1 MKRLNRSSL
10 PASVNLIMVVSA
22 LMVGVA
28 GMESIAIGST
38 ATTIYGTNT
47 PGAVGDPGSF
57 MLLPQSV
64 YFNLM
69 HNDFAGDTDK
79 HLTGSAWTGI
89 SLLDPIEKRAF
100 DIRLE
105 WRFIT
110 PAFQG
115 RFDQA
120 DYDKPVGRF
129 ADWLALDSS
138 YAFTRPLNSGWEIRH
153 QLAFGLG
160 HIGSKGARQ
169 VQTAI
174 HKQIAVAYENL
185 IYSDQPVGWHSML
198 GYEASLIS
206 PASNKYGVT
215 NLRTLM
221 TGGVSTDVM
230 VDEIYLRLNT
240 VGDLGS
246 QIGVSLEL
254 AAFQQL
260 GSEMLRD
267 LSGIRYEAGLGA
279 IVWQIYRPGIKY
291 VSNFLNSDRVGQL
304 YIDPINI
311 SIPF

>member
-1 MKRLNRSSL
+1 MLRS
-10 PASVNLIMVVSA
+10 
-22 LMVGVA
+22 
-28 GMESIAIGST
+28 ESITPPKILLAILTTWLFLAGLLSFGSVALGST

-57 MLLPQSV
+57 FLLPQSV

-89 SLLDPIEKRAF
+89 SLLDPVEKRAF

-115 RFDQA
+115 RFDQS
-120 DYDKPVGRF
+120 DYEEPVGRF

-138 YAFTRPLNSGWEIRH
+138 YAFTRPLVSGWEIRH

-160 HIGSKGARQ
+160 HVGSKGARQ

-185 IYSDQPVGWHSML
+185 LYSDQPEGWHSML

-206 PASNKYGVT
+206 PALHN
-215 NLRTLM
+215 NWIANFRTIM
-221 TGGVSTDVM
+221 TSGISTDVM
-230 VDEIYLRLNT
+230 LDEVYFRINT
-240 VGDLGS
+240 LGDVGTR
-246 QIGVSLEL
+246 IGISAEL

-260 GSEMLRD
+260 GSEMLTE
-267 LSGIRYEAGLGA
+267 LSGIRYEAGLGM
-279 IVWQIYRPGIKY
+279 IIWQVYRPGIKY
-291 VSNFLNSDRVGQL
+291 VSSFLSADRVGQV
-304 YIDPINI
+304 YVDPLNI